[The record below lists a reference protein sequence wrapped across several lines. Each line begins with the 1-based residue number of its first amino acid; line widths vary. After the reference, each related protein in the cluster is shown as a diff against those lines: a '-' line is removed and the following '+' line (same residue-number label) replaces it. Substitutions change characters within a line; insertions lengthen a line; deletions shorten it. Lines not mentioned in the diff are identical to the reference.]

1 MPKCSNCHCDI
12 EDSKMALHE
21 RFCIQN
27 ITYCELCKEGI
38 IKEEYEEHCL
48 EHENSG
54 AKDEKSQEEK
64 DILSLKRVEST
75 KIQCQFCGLFLSF
88 GEVTE
93 HEDMCGSRTTKCKLC
108 GERTIYKN
116 LENHAFAEH
125 GLTLALYK
133 ECDSLV
139 LEDAL
144 SSLNL
149 NKDKSKNDSYSY
161 NKSNSNDLSLNNLT
175 SSEQIAYALAMSEQE
190 QALYQNKN
198 AEKESK
204 SKEKDIKKEV
214 GKEVKKEDVK
224 EHKKGKV
231 DNDLNL
237 PKKKSSKIDY
247 DEIEYEYQKQMYE
260 DEIKNME

>member
-12 EDSKMALHE
+12 EDSKMVLHE
-21 RFCIQN
+21 RFCLQN
-27 ITYCELCKEGI
+27 ITYCEICKEGI
-38 IKEEYEEHCL
+38 IKDEYEEHCL

-54 AKDEKSQEEK
+54 AKDEKPQEEK
-64 DILSLKRVEST
+64 DKLSLKRVEST

-108 GERTIYKN
+108 GERTIFKN

-139 LEDAL
+139 LSDGL

-149 NKDKSKNDSYSY
+149 NDNKPNDYNY

-175 SSEQIAYALAMSEQE
+175 SSEQIAYAIAISEQE

-198 AEKESK
+198 AEKGSK

-214 GKEVKKEDVK
+214 GKEVKKGDAKDDKK
-224 EHKKGKV
+224 EKV
-231 DNDLNL
+231 DNVLNL
-237 PKKKSSKIDY
+237 PKKNSSKIDY

-260 DEIKNME
+260 DEIRNME